1 LHSIIKTVI
10 FAQLRERETQRK
22 REQKFPLF
30 IFEESLKFCFQKIE
44 LVIEKNIEQLLLTK
58 FEEEEYSDCY
68 IIEILQN
75 NMKLQIFLDSDSD
88 MNFTKCRKISR
99 YLEEQIDEHQWMG
112 EKYTLEVSSPGDRPL
127 KFPRQYKK
135 NIGRTIEV
143 LTNEDEKVNGEMI
156 EVNEE
161 GIVVEYKVR
170 IKEGKKKR
178 TEMMQTPVAFDNI
191 KKAKIKFSFSK

>member
-1 LHSIIKTVI
+1 MV
-10 FAQLRERETQRK
+10 ERK
-22 REQKFPLF
+22 
-30 IFEESLKFCFQKIE
+30 
-44 LVIEKNIEQLLLTK
+44 IEQLLLTK

-75 NMKLQIFLDSDSD
+75 NIKLQIFLDSDSNMD
-88 MNFTKCRKISR
+88 FTKCRKISR
-99 YLEEQIDEHQWMG
+99 YLEEHIDENQWLG
-112 EKYTLEVSSPGDRPL
+112 EKYILEVSSPGDRPL

-135 NIGRTIEV
+135 NLGRTVEV
-143 LTNEDEKVNGEMI
+143 LTNEDEKINGEII

-178 TEMMQTPVAFDNI
+178 TEMMQTPIAFDNI
-191 KKAKIKFSFSK
+191 KKAKIRFSFSK